1 MIQNTRIR
9 KLNDSDRREDGSYV
23 LYWMQEAQRT
33 HGNPAL
39 ETAIRGANKYGLPVV
54 VCFGL
59 MDGYPD
65 ANARHYAF
73 MLEGLADC
81 AQILKSRGIAFVV
94 RRGMPADVATDLAKD
109 ATAVVCDR
117 SYMPDQ
123 IRWREELA
131 DAAGCAVS
139 QVETEVVV
147 PVDVASDKSEYAA
160 RTIRPKIHRVWDE
173 YLVPLD
179 ETEPE
184 IAADTLGIESESD
197 IDVSDPAAAL
207 AALDLDRAVAPVKR
221 FKGGEVEAH
230 RRLDA
235 FVAELLDG
243 YAEGRNEPSA
253 SQTSLL
259 SPYLHFGHIS
269 PVDMALAARNA
280 GAGSSD
286 DRGSFIEELIV
297 RRELAMNYVA
307 FEPKFGS
314 YGALPDW
321 ARRTLDEH
329 AGDAREHVYTMDRLE
344 ACDTH
349 DPHWN
354 DAMREMVH
362 TGFMHN
368 YMRMYWAKKILE
380 WSPTPQQAFE
390 TTLALNNKYFLDGR
404 DPNSYAN
411 VAWCYG
417 LHDRAWTE
425 RPRVRK
431 DPLHERQWAEPE
443 IRHGSVHGIRRRAG
457 GGGARLTRTSGRRFP
472 PSRE

>member
-1 MIQNTRIR
+1 LIQNTRIQN
-9 KLNDSDRREDGSYV
+9 LNAHARRADGAYV
-23 LYWMQEAQRT
+23 LYWMQEAQRAR
-33 HGNPAL
+33 GNAAL

-59 MDGYPD
+59 MDGYPE

-73 MLEGLADC
+73 MLDGLADC
-81 AQILKSRGIAFVV
+81 AAELQARGIAFVL
-94 RRGMPADVATDLAKD
+94 RRGMPGDVALALSQD
-109 ATAVVCDR
+109 AAAVICDR
-117 SYMPDQ
+117 SYMLAQ
-123 IRWREELA
+123 RAWRATLA
-131 DAAGCAVS
+131 EAATCPVV

-160 RTIRPKIHRVWDE
+160 RTIRPRIHRVWDE

-184 IAADTLGIESESD
+184 TPATGLTLESD
-197 IDVSDPAAAL
+197 YDASDPAAIL
-207 AALDLDRAVAPVKR
+207 AALDLDRSVKPVKR
-221 FKGGEVEAH
+221 FRGGRVAALEMLH
-230 RRLDA
+230 R
-235 FVAELLDG
+235 FVDDVLDG
-243 YAEGRNEPSA
+243 YAKGRNEPSA
-253 SQTSLL
+253 AQTSFL

-269 PVDMALAARNA
+269 PVEMALAARDS
-280 GAGSSD
+280 GIGSTE
-286 DRGSFIEELIV
+286 DRGSFIEELVV
-297 RRELAMNYVA
+297 RRELAMNYA
-307 FEPKFGS
+307 NFAPGFET
-314 YGALPDW
+314 YDALPAW
-321 ARRTLDEH
+321 ARTSLSLH
-329 AGDAREHVYTMDRLE
+329 AGDEREYVYERAALE

-380 WSPTPQQAFE
+380 WSATPEDAFN
-390 TTLALNNKYFLDGR
+390 TTLSLNNKYFLDGR

-425 RPRVRK
+425 RPVFGKIRYMNANGLNRK
-431 DPLHERQWAEPE
+431 FDMEAYTAFIDSIVQAEQ
-443 IRHGSVHGIRRRAG
+443 V
-457 GGGARLTRTSGRRFP
+457 
-472 PSRE
+472 